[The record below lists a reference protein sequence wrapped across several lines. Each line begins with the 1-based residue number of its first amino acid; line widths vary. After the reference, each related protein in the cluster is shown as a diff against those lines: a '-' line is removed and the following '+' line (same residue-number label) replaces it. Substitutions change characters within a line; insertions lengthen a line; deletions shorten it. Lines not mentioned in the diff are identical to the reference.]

1 MNYKDIPT
9 ASTINNLQKGGDDEL
24 AGEDVEELQP
34 SQNFLSDDDDI
45 YDQYFKAANWIWT
58 HSLSQTTYQLR

>member
-45 YDQYFKAANWIWT
+45 YDQYFKAAN
-58 HSLSQTTYQLR
+58 